1 MQKESI
7 LSLFDFER
15 AYLLRMMDNIPEEL
29 LYAKQNEGFN
39 SAGWLMGHLCVE
51 IQDVLDHFNLD
62 YPKWSGSIDTAFRM
76 GISGELDLSIKQK
89 KNEILDVF
97 ETRYNL
103 ARQLYIDTDSEK
115 LEGPHPSAF
124 LGDLVPDLDAWF
136 IHHLVPH
143 LAIHAGNLSVW
154 KKLVGLEVNGY

>member
-15 AYLLRMMDNIPEEL
+15 AYLSRMMENISEEL
-29 LYAKQNEGFN
+29 LYAKQDEGIN

-51 IQDVLDHFNLD
+51 IQDVLDYFKIE
-62 YPKWSGSIDTAFRM
+62 YPKWSSEVERVFRM
-76 GISGELDLSIKQK
+76 GSKGEKDISTLPQK
-89 KNEILDVF
+89 KELLKVF
-97 ETRYNL
+97 NLRYDL
-103 ARQLYIDTDSEK
+103 AKEVYLNADSA
-115 LEGPHPSAF
+115 LLAGPHPSKF
-124 LGDLVPDLDAWF
+124 LGELVPDLDAWI